1 MVDKGPGILR
11 RVQIG
16 LQKGVLLKLRPVLDD
31 RDTLYSKRECGR
43 WSLMVYLVPLRYVC
57 WQKSTSSLASSW
69 PHFQTPH

>member
-31 RDTLYSKRECGR
+31 RDTLYSK
-43 WSLMVYLVPLRYVC
+43 
-57 WQKSTSSLASSW
+57 
-69 PHFQTPH
+69 